1 MGIEIPSPRQLC
13 KTAGGYI
20 AGCAELLQTARLV
33 VISIRV
39 RRWKD
44 KNAASVFSLFRRDK
58 DLSTPDESRVECR
71 VYCARARGKKST
83 DLICGRAGLLLL
95 DVWYLSVS
103 RRGSRGELGVATTC
117 V

>member
-1 MGIEIPSPRQLC
+1 M
-13 KTAGGYI
+13 

-33 VISIRV
+33 SSIRG

-83 DLICGRAGLLLL
+83 DLICRLL

-103 RRGSRGELGVATTC
+103 RRGSRGELGVATAC